1 MNEKTTAAA
10 PAGGGA
16 GSAGAQ
22 LRKAREAQRLPIEA
36 LAAAIKV
43 PPQKLKL
50 LEADRFGEL
59 PDPAFARALA
69 QTVARYLKIDP
80 APVLALLPP
89 AVPNRMT
96 NLTEGLNEPF
106 RERALDGFAWS
117 RLASPAVWAPLLLLL
132 LAAWLYLAPPELLSR
147 LARSAQTAAGG
158 GEPVGTGGDAAGGS
172 VVTEVLRTPGA
183 AAPLQPGAP
192 MAAASEPVIQPA
204 FPSAM
209 SNAPTASPAAS
220 SALPTLSGAG
230 VLQLEATG
238 ASWVEV
244 VDADKRS
251 LIARNVAAGES
262 LQLEGVP
269 PLRVKIGN
277 ASSVALRYKGEA
289 VDLAPATRGSV
300 ARLRLN

>member
-1 MNEKTTAAA
+1 MRRRPSAAA
-10 PAGGGA
+10 AGGGA

-50 LEADRFGEL
+50 LEADRFVEL

-89 AVPNRMT
+89 AIPNRMS

-117 RLASPAVWAPLLLLL
+117 RLASPSVWAPLLLLL

-147 LARSAQTAAGG
+147 LTRSAQTVVRGA
-158 GEPVGTGGDAAGGS
+158 EPVGTAGDAAGGS

-192 MAAASEPVIQPA
+192 MAVSGEPAIQPA
-204 FPSAM
+204 FPSAT
-209 SNAPTASPAAS
+209 SNTPTASVAAS
-220 SALPTLSGAG
+220 SALPNNPAGAG
-230 VLQLEATG
+230 VLQVEATG

-251 LIARNVAAGES
+251 LIARNVAAGET

-277 ASSVALRYKGEA
+277 ANSVALRYKGEA